1 MANPIV
7 ATTILIEDRNDR
19 LAKPWDFIPEKTKLI
34 RFDTIDILII
44 APFFVQ
50 KDHGYIFGC
59 YGGTAANPTGDLTTQ
74 FEYIVRTARLANP
87 NVKIIAEQFYGS
99 DADYTKLDSPDKI
112 KKYTDSVAHFLNLW
126 QHKTYKDPASGKTV
140 SLRIDG
146 YDVDYEWT
154 TDDQSNS
161 GNQQP
166 WAPEVLSQIRTKV
179 DALKASPKF
188 LVSVTPATTACLEGS
203 DKNLYKV
210 LDYVIMQNYD
220 GGAGTTANHYLQAI
234 PGIKPSQLLF
244 GISAEVVSKNLDSVR
259 SMDDAINSFKTE
271 YTGTTETGPLGGLF
285 IWRLNSDNWV
295 FENMTVVALY
305 SKINNIPAP
314 DGMGESVDRGLED
327 NGTSRRDPYTQQ
339 VWVNMDEY
347 RVPS

>member
-7 ATTILIEDRNDR
+7 ATTILIEDHDDK
-19 LAKPWDFIPEKTKLI
+19 LSKPWDFISEKTKLL

-87 NVKIIAEQFYGS
+87 NVKIIAEQFWGS

-112 KKYTDSVAHFLNLW
+112 KKYTDSVAHFLDLW
-126 QHKTYKDPASGKTV
+126 QHKTYKDPANGKTV

-154 TDDQSNS
+154 AGDGSNS

-179 DALKASPKF
+179 DALKGSPKF

-203 DKNLYKV
+203 DRNLSKV

-220 GGAGTTANHYLQAI
+220 GGAGTTATDYLQAI

-244 GISAEVVSKNLDSVR
+244 GISAEVVSKNLDSVK
-259 SMDDAINSFKTE
+259 SMDDVIKSFQAE
-271 YTGTTETGPLGGLF
+271 YTGTTETGSLGGLF

-314 DGMGESVDRGLED
+314 DGIGEWVDRGLKD
-327 NGTSRRDPYTQQ
+327 NETSRRDPYTQQ

-347 RVPS
+347 RVPN